1 MKMKKDNNLQD
12 KPKKLKRKLIVA
24 KREKRN
30 E

>member
-1 MKMKKDNNLQD
+1 MRIKKDNNLQH
-12 KPKKLKRKLIVA
+12 KPKKQKRKLIVA